1 MSSPLLSLHAGTI
14 EAHRG
19 GPPPEV
25 LEQMTAALQ
34 IYEQLCRDGHELRF
48 HAPQPGARVGIE
60 LCDTEGAT
68 SRTVS
73 VREAFDLAAGTTGG

>member
-34 IYEQLCRDGHELRF
+34 IDEQLRRDGHELRF
-48 HAPQPGARVGIE
+48 HAPRPGGRVGIE
-60 LCDTEGAT
+60 LFDIEGAT
-68 SRTVS
+68 SRAVS
-73 VREAFDLAAGTTGG
+73 VREAFDIAAGTPGS